1 MLQGMYEDLERIVE
15 SRARSLDVLSSS
27 FYNFLYSF
35 HVKKGNLRKA
45 ASVMYEQGMRLSQET
60 NCGPESLQRQAKC
73 YLACLN
79 TMRLVDPK
87 YAWIVKP
94 VPHIDIDR
102 EVSLHITIMDKELD
116 TKLAGFT

>member
-15 SRARSLDVLSSS
+15 SRARSLDLLSSNY
-27 FYNFLYSF
+27 YNFLYSF

-45 ASVMYEQGMRLSQET
+45 ASVMYEQGMRLGQET
-60 NCGPESLQRQAKC
+60 TSGPESLHRQAKC

-79 TMRLVDPK
+79 ALRLVDPK

-94 VPHIDIDR
+94 VPHT
-102 EVSLHITIMDKELD
+102 EVSIKILWYCVTLSLECHHSNVL
-116 TKLAGFT
+116 